1 MAIAPEMMEKLRT
14 EAEIPAA
21 DLSWLDLSQAWGIQ
35 AKPGRRGLTLDD
47 INIGA
52 YGEAAPSTQNFGFAP
67 RGVARRPEAPRVS
80 VSYQE
85 KADVWSKNATLLYEE
100 AVQRQWSSATD
111 IPWEDLTPLSDDL
124 EQAMCQYCTFLT
136 EVEFI
141 AGDVPGQWLPKISPE
156 YYEAKLF
163 LASQIMD
170 EARHLDVFR
179 KRAFANGGGMRKQT
193 DENGLR
199 ALLDAK
205 DFTEMSAL
213 MHILAEGFVQ
223 SLFRMGEYIGQTE
236 VDQRIFRMCAQDES
250 RHIAFGIMHLKYVLE
265 TQPWRREEI
274 HSYFDLFEDDL
285 ARPIEAMDMDPTN
298 EALLI
303 LLGGGRD
310 KIDEGIK
317 RSMAVGKR
325 RVNEYMHRLEVA
337 GMPERKER
345 MNATF
350 KMMLEGGAG

>member
-1 MAIAPEMMEKLRT
+1 MAIAPETLEKLRGEMEPPT
-14 EAEIPAA
+14 A
-21 DLSWLDLSQAWGIQ
+21 DLSWLDLSLPDTRAT
-35 AKPGRRGLTLDD
+35 PGRRGLTLDD
-47 INIGA
+47 INVA
-52 YGEAAPSTQNFGFAP
+52 PYGDPLETTSNFGMAP
-67 RGVARRPEAPRVS
+67 RGVGQRPEAPRKGVA
-80 VSYQE
+80 YQE

-111 IPWEDLTPLSDDL
+111 IPWEELPPLPDDI

-156 YYEAKLF
+156 YYESKLF

-179 KRAFANGGGMRKQT
+179 KRAFANGGGLRQQT

-199 ALLDAK
+199 ALINAK

-213 MHILAEGFVQ
+213 MHVLAEGFVQ
-223 SLFRMGEYIGQTE
+223 SLFRMGEYIGQSE

-265 TQPWRREEI
+265 TQPWRREEL
-274 HSYFDLFEDDL
+274 HSYFDLFEADL

-303 LLGGGRD
+303 LLGD
-310 KIDEGIK
+310 KIDEGIQ

-337 GMPERKER
+337 GMPERRER
-345 MNATF
+345 MNPTF
-350 KMMLEGGAG
+350 QMMLAGGAG